1 MVKLGKYENCNI
13 ICKAET
19 VSSKPVLKKVFKN
32 PVFRPCVPVYLRTWE
47 TVNENSSER
56 FSFFK
61 VLVAVWMK
69 RKFFVKSSHA
79 DGSCSTSLN

>member
-32 PVFRPCVPVYLRTWE
+32 PVFRPCVPAYLRTWE
-47 TVNENSSER
+47 SIFFYSSICL
-56 FSFFK
+56 
-61 VLVAVWMK
+61 VLLGF
-69 RKFFVKSSHA
+69 RRDREDSHFEIV
-79 DGSCSTSLN
+79 